1 MGQWGAAISG
11 ERRESP
17 VLLAKRNNPRR
28 EGWGTGKIQ
37 CVSRGGAEEW
47 VIRPHGRRVNIF
59 LSSRHYPCVKSDIL
73 RVLAAYQ
80 ESRAPRPMDAIVLEN
95 VTKSYDAVTA
105 VDAVS
110 LKVRSGAIL
119 GLLGPNGAG
128 KTTTIRMIM
137 NILVPDSGSI
147 RVLDE
152 PVSDSTRDKIGYL
165 PEERGLYPRMKVL
178 EIIVFLAALHGL
190 TQDEARRRAKEWLER
205 LGLAEWSDKKLVDL
219 SKGMQQKVQFITSV
233 IHRPPLMIL
242 DEPFSGLDPVN
253 AATIQEIMLDMRKQ
267 GSTIVLSTHRMEQVE
282 RLCDCIC
289 LIDKGRNVLDG
300 ELRAIKQS
308 YGKNT
313 LHVEFTG
320 SDAFLS
326 HPGVGPVTR
335 LITGVEAKLK
345 PGADPQEI
353 LKAAVLADTRI
364 TRFELLE
371 PSLSEIFI
379 DRTTRA

>member
-1 MGQWGAAISG
+1 
-11 ERRESP
+11 
-17 VLLAKRNNPRR
+17 
-28 EGWGTGKIQ
+28 
-37 CVSRGGAEEW
+37 
-47 VIRPHGRRVNIF
+47 
-59 LSSRHYPCVKSDIL
+59 
-73 RVLAAYQ
+73 
-80 ESRAPRPMDAIVLEN
+80 MDAIVLEK
-95 VTKSYDAVTA
+95 VTKAYDSVTA
-105 VDAVS
+105 VNGVS
-110 LKVRSGAIL
+110 LKVRAGAIL

-152 PVSDSTRDKIGYL
+152 LVSDSTRDQIGYL

-190 TQDEARRRAKEWLER
+190 TQAEAARRAKEWLDR

-233 IHRPPLMIL
+233 IHGPPIMIL

-253 AATIQEIMLDMRKQ
+253 AATIQEIMIDMRKQ

-282 RLCDCIC
+282 RLCDSIC

-308 YGKNT
+308 YGENT

-320 SDAFLS
+320 SDAFLN
-326 HPGVGPVTR
+326 HPAHHGYR
-335 LITGVEAKLK
+335 SQAEARRRSAGNPEGRRALGRAHHAIRAS
-345 PGADPQEI
+345 GALTE
-353 LKAAVLADTRI
+353 RNFH
-364 TRFELLE
+364 R
-371 PSLSEIFI
+371 
-379 DRTTRA
+379 

>member
-1 MGQWGAAISG
+1 
-11 ERRESP
+11 
-17 VLLAKRNNPRR
+17 
-28 EGWGTGKIQ
+28 
-37 CVSRGGAEEW
+37 
-47 VIRPHGRRVNIF
+47 
-59 LSSRHYPCVKSDIL
+59 
-73 RVLAAYQ
+73 
-80 ESRAPRPMDAIVLEN
+80 MDAIVLDN
-95 VTKSYDAVTA
+95 VTKAYDSVIAVN
-105 VDAVS
+105 AVS
-110 LKVRSGAIL
+110 LKVRAGAIL

-128 KTTTIRMIM
+128 KTTTIRMVM

-147 RVLDE
+147 RVLGD
-152 PVSDSTRDKIGYL
+152 PVSDGTRDKIGYL

-190 TQDEARRRAKEWLER
+190 TQAEAASRAKEWLDR
-205 LGLAEWSDKKLVDL
+205 LGLSEWSDKKLVDL

-282 RLCDCIC
+282 RLCDSIC

-300 ELRAIKQS
+300 DLRAIKQS

-320 SDAFLS
+320 SDAFLN
-326 HPGVGPVTR
+326 HPAIGQITR
-335 LITGVEAKLK
+335 LITGIEAKLK
-345 PGADPQEI
+345 PGSDPQEI
-353 LKAAVLADTRI
+353 LKAAVQSDARI

-379 DRTTRA
+379 DRTTHA

>member
-1 MGQWGAAISG
+1 
-11 ERRESP
+11 
-17 VLLAKRNNPRR
+17 
-28 EGWGTGKIQ
+28 
-37 CVSRGGAEEW
+37 
-47 VIRPHGRRVNIF
+47 
-59 LSSRHYPCVKSDIL
+59 
-73 RVLAAYQ
+73 
-80 ESRAPRPMDAIVLEN
+80 MDAIVLEN
-95 VTKSYDAVTA
+95 VTKAYDSVIAVNS
-105 VDAVS
+105 VS
-110 LKVRSGAIL
+110 LKVRAGAIL

-137 NILVPDSGSI
+137 HILVPDSGSI
-147 RVLDE
+147 QVLGD
-152 PVSDSTRDKIGYL
+152 PVTDSTRDKIGYL

-190 TQDEARRRAKEWLER
+190 TQAEAARRTKEWLDR
-205 LGLAEWSDKKLVDL
+205 LGLSEWSDKKLVDL

-282 RLCDCIC
+282 RLCDAIC

-320 SDAFLS
+320 SDGFLN
-326 HPGVGPVTR
+326 HPAIGQTTR
-335 LITGVEAKLK
+335 LITGIEAKLQ

-353 LKAAVLADTRI
+353 LKAAVQSDALI

-379 DRTTRA
+379 DRTTHA

>member
-1 MGQWGAAISG
+1 
-11 ERRESP
+11 
-17 VLLAKRNNPRR
+17 
-28 EGWGTGKIQ
+28 
-37 CVSRGGAEEW
+37 
-47 VIRPHGRRVNIF
+47 
-59 LSSRHYPCVKSDIL
+59 
-73 RVLAAYQ
+73 
-80 ESRAPRPMDAIVLEN
+80 MDAIALEN
-95 VTKSYDAVTA
+95 VTKSYDSVTA
-105 VDAVS
+105 VNAVS
-110 LKVRSGAIL
+110 LNVRSGAIL

-137 NILVPDSGSI
+137 NILVPDEGSI
-147 RVLDE
+147 RVLGE
-152 PVSDSTRDKIGYL
+152 PVTDATRDKIGYL
-165 PEERGLYPRMKVL
+165 PEERGLYPRMKVR
-178 EIIVFLAALHGL
+178 EIIIFLAALHGL
-190 TQDEARRRAKEWLER
+190 SEAESAKRADEWLER
-205 LGLAEWSDKKLVDL
+205 LGLTEWSEKKLVDL

-233 IHRPPLMIL
+233 IHRPPVVIL

-253 AATIQEIMLDMRKQ
+253 AATIQEIMLSMRDQ

-289 LIDKGRNVLDG
+289 LINKGRNVLDG

-320 SDAFLS
+320 SDSFLTR
-326 HPGVGPVTR
+326 PAIGEVTR
-335 LITGVEAKLK
+335 LVTGVEAKLK

-353 LKAAVLADTRI
+353 LKAAVLAGTRI